1 MPVDS
6 STYQKYYNA
15 LQQAYGKNGTVEK
28 GAFNLGFDDFKQK
41 LANQDYAQKIYG
53 ALDQAY
59 GKQGAVEKGAFTL
72 PFHDFY
78 GKVSKGISQ
87 PQSTP
92 ASPQVPQ
99 QPAQPLP
106 TAPNIND
113 IFRQQPSESTNIPG
127 INLPLVPPTGTA
139 IDQHS
144 KEIDRAFNNVTQV
157 FNQNKDKAISNILSG
172 DLKQQQDRLNS
183 AYQDGQIDEKTFNE
197 GKKQLF
203 NRMVNPGADIANF
216 KQEMAS
222 DPSKVRHVVDVI
234 AKTNPDQANQLKAD
248 MYLMDSKNRP
258 EKSTMILHNAK
269 AIAGGQG
276 LDYDIKQ
283 GVLKGQE
290 GFFQSLGQGFS
301 ERNRMMNDY
310 GFYTNETPDKII
322 NKLEGQRASYD
333 PDLPV
338 NMPYGIGGHL
348 GQAIGSQGIVTA
360 KGAAAGAVTSLIPGV
375 GDVAAPWAAAAVT
388 SPEFYKTGY
397 VSSLENEYHR
407 LRNNGVDPKDALSK
421 AQEKASFDAKVD
433 VAQGAIG
440 TAVGARIGLKPGEFT
455 PTFENTIKN
464 IAVHSGKWLTETG
477 MEGGANAL
485 LATGLQELKNIHAG
499 RPAEEGAFE
508 TGMGQLMFAYG
519 LGALTKV
526 GRSLLNP
533 KAYRSVLQTMA
544 RAPENEINTSLAS
557 MVIDGSIS
565 NEDAADVHSQLN
577 AQRAADSKI
586 PPEVTN
592 DNDRA
597 KIQDM
602 ISERDALDAKMEAVD
617 KAYHPELKEQIKAL
631 NEKIAEASKNPSE
644 PPKAQSTEPTFASP
658 EDQQQ
663 LHDNEIISQLKPPT
677 NGEETKGNAEAEKV
691 GPPEGAVTQ
700 AAAAPSF
707 LQSRHADTIHDE
719 EGIVSGPNNK
729 ELSTK
734 GKRDANDLAND
745 VEGKGVTNVITS
757 GLERSKETGQKV
769 ADKVGATVEN
779 RPELNTWD
787 IHDFDGL
794 KDEEF
799 KDVQKWFVEHP
810 DEITYRGP
818 IEKYEGKQV
827 GESINEYA
835 QRIIPAMERIEK
847 ESGPETLLINHSNN
861 MMLWDA
867 FLKNGREWNDQTRQ
881 DYLHSEKPEP
891 ATLTSQPKVSYP
903 KITNVKLKEN
913 AIQEHA
919 AGEMGVRDEA
929 AVRQEM
935 GGPNGPEQPP
945 QDSGQQPAQEE
956 NQGAG
961 EKETIPPVHGDD
973 WPFIEPSKTG
983 VAARIKKEREFDA
996 GVKAP
1001 EEGKGISKQEMVNL
1015 GRKLLEDGR
1024 NPEQVM
1030 KNFENDPEKNISTNA
1045 MALSV
1050 AHLEQLAKATDK
1062 AVEDYG
1068 EDSKEADAARLA
1080 ESEWESRVQPMQT
1093 EWHKIGQGQTGAT
1106 EVDTGT
1112 VASLKRSFREVS
1124 GKPLTAK
1131 QSAQAKEYHDI
1142 LKQREARIADLETQL
1157 DKIYNPDQPTKTTTF
1172 TEKTKKAADA
1182 FRKTFKTKEFSF
1194 KDSNGNDVPIQKMGI
1209 SWNDLVEV
1217 GAKAIE
1223 KTGEIADGISAI
1235 LDKVKEADWYKNLSK
1250 DDQDRFGKELEDHYA
1265 NIADKKT
1272 ASRIKSLEKQ
1282 LADIESG
1289 KVKEKGIPRKETDK
1303 EKELKDQIFEAKK
1316 NLGLIK
1322 SKSTPTPKTPIVKP
1336 NIDIATHF
1344 VDKKDNNFTLEESK
1358 AVWEHTKEV
1367 IKGGK
1372 DNFHNVIQQ
1381 VGMDTGLSNEQVR
1394 RAISQPKGAKVITD
1408 KIYAEMYK
1416 RNQVLQS
1423 TKIWVKSADL
1433 SESKKF
1439 WSKVIKVPSAIV
1451 TALHGSVAPITHVG
1465 TDLYRPE
1472 NWKSY
1477 FKFMTDSYR
1486 FSFGGITDA
1495 GKARYEKAMDD
1506 LTRDPMYPIALQSGV
1521 RCDPTDLQGDDYSN
1535 YQSVF
1540 GRLSKMGER
1549 GFNAMKPYRLEQF
1562 KKLYS
1567 GLADQAKGSKDVRK
1581 AIGNIVN
1588 LSSGTTTVKT
1598 GKYTDLFVFAPKL
1611 ITSQYQ
1617 RIFSEPYK
1625 AVSTLV
1631 KGMRGKPITDAE
1643 KLQASMVAKH
1653 SAQMVATYLV
1663 GLAANQAILSLTGSK
1678 QSINFLNPL
1687 SSDWMKYKV
1696 AGKTIDASGGMNSA
1710 LRFVGSL
1717 VEEGLRAN
1725 GVLKTQEKGKP
1736 GDTEGRKI
1744 LQQAS
1749 NKLSPAAA
1757 DVAELF
1763 SGTDN
1768 NGNSLPWSSVKPSAS
1783 REKLTW
1789 AEYFESKTPIFLAEG
1804 FKTFNESAKENGMPS
1819 ATLNNYLEGVVVG
1832 VLSGT
1837 TGAHIQPDI
1846 SLKPKKSSD
1855 DRGGSGGGGGA
1866 GGDFDR

>member
-15 LQQAYGKNGTVEK
+15 LQQAYGKDGAVEK

-59 GKQGAVEKGAFTL
+59 GSHGSVEKGAFTL
-72 PFHDFY
+72 AFQDFY

-92 ASPQVPQ
+92 ASTQVPQ
-99 QPAQPLP
+99 QPSQPLP
-106 TAPNIND
+106 QAPNIND
-113 IFRQQPSESTNIPG
+113 IFRQQPAESTNIPG
-127 INLPLVPPTGTA
+127 INLPLLQSTGTA

-197 GKKQLF
+197 GKNQLF
-203 NRMVNPGADIANF
+203 NRMVNPAADIANF

-310 GFYTNETPDKII
+310 GFYTSETPDKII

-348 GQAIGSQGIVTA
+348 GQAIGSQGIVIA

-544 RAPENEINTSLAS
+544 RVPENEINTSLAS
-557 MVIDGSIS
+557 MVRDGSIS
-565 NEDAADVHSQLN
+565 NEDAADVHAQLN

-602 ISERDALDAKMEAVD
+602 ISERDALDAKMESVD
-617 KAYHPELKEQIKAL
+617 KAYHPELKEQIKSL
-631 NEKIAEASKNPSE
+631 NEKIAETSKNPSE
-644 PPKAQSTEPTFASP
+644 PPKSPSTEPTFASP

-677 NGEETKGNAEAEKV
+677 NGEETQGNAEAEKV

-729 ELSTK
+729 ELSAK

-794 KDEEF
+794 KDDEF

-818 IEKYEGKQV
+818 IEKYVGKQV

-913 AIQEHA
+913 ASN
-919 AGEMGVRDEA
+919 VREGSGQLPTGGEA
-929 AVRQEM
+929 ATGSQETS
-935 GGPNGPEQPP
+935 GNDVQQIPGQPSVGSSSEQ
-945 QDSGQQPAQEE
+945 QAGQPVPDQKTESS
-956 NQGAG
+956 G
-961 EKETIPPVHGDD
+961 EKGTAPPVHGDD
-973 WPFIEPSKTG
+973 WPFIEEPEDNEVTSLKNAVTAQKVEDAG
-983 VAARIKKEREFDA
+983 LIPAMQEARREFGQVWDEAQKKLGKGYDIEGLIDSLKKKPRPITDLENAMILYHQNVKESQLAQVNKDLDEARAGNDRAAWTEAYNTRAKLLDDLQKLYDVDKAVGTANARGLNARKMMADRRFSLVNMQAEKRASNGGEPLTDKQLEEVKQQYEEIKKSKEAYEARVDQLKKENASLEAERNFLKLKGGIKEEKISKKKAAIKKDLADNFAEFRKILKDQRSKLSANPIPVEAIPVIGKMAKNIVRLGAVKLSEVANHIYNELKGDIPELTKEHVQEAIDA
-996 GVKAP
+996 ASNAERLARFKGNVVQSKLETEMKTRTGDFSKNTTKPLVLDREGLRLKGEYEKAKDKYQLALKKDELSKRNGFQKAADIFVKWQRAFKLSNPITLAKLTNAALTRFGQTIPEEALGHVYSAALPKVAKAAEGESGAHVTDLANAYKKSIIQGMKDSYDILKSKGTGKSDLDYQVGSKSQLPPEAIDFFGQLHGAIKAP
-1001 EEGKGISKQEMVNL
+1001 VKRFAFELSLGKRLRKAMANGVDVTDPEVQTRILMDSYKDAQRAIFMQDNFVSKSYQSFVGSLERSKDHPNIGKASASVLQYLVPFVKVPTNIVGEIGTNVAGLPIAGAKILHTVFTKGLDNLSSDEADFILRNMKKGTLGVGALLLGYFRPDLFGGYYQPHEKRKEGDLKAGEMKVGSLHIPMWLLESPIFQTMQLGATVRKAKDKITKGQPQGIGEGIWAGALGLAQHEPLIDQPVRMAKIFEGKNERDYYL
-1015 GRKLLEDGR
+1015 GELAKST
-1024 NPEQVM
+1024 V
-1030 KNFENDPEKNISTNA
+1030 DPAILDFA
-1045 MALSV
+1045 
-1050 AHLEQLAKATDK
+1050 AKATDPEK
-1062 AVEDYG
+1062 TRKPTTILEHI
-1068 EDSKEADAARLA
+1068 K
-1080 ESEWESRVQPMQT
+1080 
-1093 EWHKIGQGQTGAT
+1093 TGIPGLR
-1106 EVDTGT
+1106 ET
-1112 VASLKRSFREVS
+1112 V
-1124 GKPLTAK
+1124 P
-1131 QSAQAKEYHDI
+1131 
-1142 LKQREARIADLETQL
+1142 
-1157 DKIYNPDQPTKTTTF
+1157 
-1172 TEKTKKAADA
+1172 TKKA
-1182 FRKTFKTKEFSF
+1182 S
-1194 KDSNGNDVPIQKMGI
+1194 
-1209 SWNDLVEV
+1209 
-1217 GAKAIE
+1217 
-1223 KTGEIADGISAI
+1223 
-1235 LDKVKEADWYKNLSK
+1235 
-1250 DDQDRFGKELEDHYA
+1250 
-1265 NIADKKT
+1265 
-1272 ASRIKSLEKQ
+1272 
-1282 LADIESG
+1282 
-1289 KVKEKGIPRKETDK
+1289 
-1303 EKELKDQIFEAKK
+1303 
-1316 NLGLIK
+1316 
-1322 SKSTPTPKTPIVKP
+1322 
-1336 NIDIATHF
+1336 
-1344 VDKKDNNFTLEESK
+1344 
-1358 AVWEHTKEV
+1358 
-1367 IKGGK
+1367 
-1372 DNFHNVIQQ
+1372 
-1381 VGMDTGLSNEQVR
+1381 
-1394 RAISQPKGAKVITD
+1394 
-1408 KIYAEMYK
+1408 
-1416 RNQVLQS
+1416 
-1423 TKIWVKSADL
+1423 
-1433 SESKKF
+1433 SE
-1439 WSKVIKVPSAIV
+1439 
-1451 TALHGSVAPITHVG
+1451 
-1465 TDLYRPE
+1465 
-1472 NWKSY
+1472 
-1477 FKFMTDSYR
+1477 
-1486 FSFGGITDA
+1486 
-1495 GKARYEKAMDD
+1495 
-1506 LTRDPMYPIALQSGV
+1506 
-1521 RCDPTDLQGDDYSN
+1521 
-1535 YQSVF
+1535 
-1540 GRLSKMGER
+1540 
-1549 GFNAMKPYRLEQF
+1549 
-1562 KKLYS
+1562 
-1567 GLADQAKGSKDVRK
+1567 
-1581 AIGNIVN
+1581 
-1588 LSSGTTTVKT
+1588 
-1598 GKYTDLFVFAPKL
+1598 
-1611 ITSQYQ
+1611 
-1617 RIFSEPYK
+1617 
-1625 AVSTLV
+1625 
-1631 KGMRGKPITDAE
+1631 
-1643 KLQASMVAKH
+1643 
-1653 SAQMVATYLV
+1653 
-1663 GLAANQAILSLTGSK
+1663 
-1678 QSINFLNPL
+1678 
-1687 SSDWMKYKV
+1687 
-1696 AGKTIDASGGMNSA
+1696 
-1710 LRFVGSL
+1710 
-1717 VEEGLRAN
+1717 
-1725 GVLKTQEKGKP
+1725 
-1736 GDTEGRKI
+1736 
-1744 LQQAS
+1744 
-1749 NKLSPAAA
+1749 
-1757 DVAELF
+1757 
-1763 SGTDN
+1763 
-1768 NGNSLPWSSVKPSAS
+1768 
-1783 REKLTW
+1783 
-1789 AEYFESKTPIFLAEG
+1789 
-1804 FKTFNESAKENGMPS
+1804 
-1819 ATLNNYLEGVVVG
+1819 
-1832 VLSGT
+1832 
-1837 TGAHIQPDI
+1837 
-1846 SLKPKKSSD
+1846 D
-1855 DRGGSGGGGGA
+1855 DRGGSGGGAGA